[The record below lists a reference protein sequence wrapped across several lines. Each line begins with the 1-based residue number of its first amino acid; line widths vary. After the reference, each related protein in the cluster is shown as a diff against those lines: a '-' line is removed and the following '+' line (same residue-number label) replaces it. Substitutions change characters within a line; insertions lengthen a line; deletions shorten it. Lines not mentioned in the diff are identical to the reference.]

1 MKRSREND
9 PFHLQDML
17 EWALEAQE
25 QVDGETRSSFAG
37 NRRLQLA
44 IMKVLETIGE
54 AASNVTSEVR
64 NENAQIPWASII
76 GMRNRL
82 IHAYREIVLD
92 VIWDTVTVDIP
103 VLITELRRLLD
114 DNLR

>member
-1 MKRSREND
+1 
-9 PFHLQDML
+9 
-17 EWALEAQE
+17 
-25 QVDGETRSSFAG
+25 
-37 NRRLQLA
+37 
-44 IMKVLETIGE
+44 
-54 AASNVTSEVR
+54 
-64 NENAQIPWASII
+64 
-76 GMRNRL
+76 MRNRL